1 MKQLGFCPLTKAQ
14 CREDCM
20 WYVAYTQK
28 SKKYDT
34 CAITEAA
41 VQLEFVA
48 DYLESIQETGG
59 AKCLNTYSK

>member
-1 MKQLGFCPLTKAQ
+1 
-14 CREDCM
+14 M

-59 AKCLNTYSK
+59 TECVK